1 LRQKNGNVSSTV
13 WQVAGRDKQAYGF
26 AYDDLNRLTE
36 AKYFDIVGTANT
48 FSTDNKFSE
57 KLTYDLRGNILSLQ
71 RRGMNLTTASWTQ
84 NQYVAAN
91 YGLIDNLTYTYS
103 GGKNQLTRVDDAS
116 LGNKGFK
123 THAGATGNQYAYDA
137 NGNLTMDKNKY
148 ITAMEYN
155 YLNLPIRIVVNK
167 PNDVA
172 NSGSIEFVY
181 DATGVKLRKIV
192 KNSTGVVKETR
203 DYVNGVEYKDRLL
216 DRITHSEGAVVRNE
230 HGAYEHQYHLRD
242 HLGNVR
248 VTFRDGVN
256 KGEPY
261 EDWSNG
267 WFAIPVNPNANNPT
281 YNDGIVTTTDLVQ
294 INNYYPFGLNMEGDW
309 NGSQGKNKYQYNGKE
324 WNDDFGLGW
333 NDYGARFY
341 DATISR
347 FSTQDRFAEKYI
359 VVNPYQYGANNP
371 IRFIDMNG
379 DSIDIFD
386 PSGNFMY
393 TFDNGS
399 GKSTTEGMMFT
410 KSKTNK
416 DGSITYSD
424 PISFGYND
432 PDEDHKSVI
441 TDGYGAKVISDET
454 INNMVTKSGV
464 NSSDAQ
470 TNPADYAARESRP
483 AGNSA
488 HYTLGFG
495 KKGEGKMDYFSQN
508 PDDIASKTL
517 HIITKNGKSSA
528 YNPKDFGNYMWGY
541 GMKLLGFSLST
552 AQNAAHTNNMLS
564 SGRSDGGERT
574 FFDSYGDQRAIK
586 DGHNRGTNVN
596 LTNGVGTH
604 TYWTAQTKK

>member
-1 LRQKNGNVSSTV
+1 MAMEGN
-13 WQVAGRDKQAYGF
+13 W
-26 AYDDLNRLTE
+26 NP
-36 AKYFDIVGTANT
+36 I
-48 FSTDNKFSE
+48 
-57 KLTYDLRGNILSLQ
+57 GN
-71 RRGMNLTTASWTQ
+71 
-84 NQYVAAN
+84 NQY
-91 YGLIDNLTYTYS
+91 L
-103 GGKNQLTRVDDAS
+103 
-116 LGNKGFK
+116 
-123 THAGATGNQYAYDA
+123 
-137 NGNLTMDKNKY
+137 
-148 ITAMEYN
+148 
-155 YLNLPIRIVVNK
+155 
-167 PNDVA
+167 
-172 NSGSIEFVY
+172 
-181 DATGVKLRKIV
+181 
-192 KNSTGVVKETR
+192 
-203 DYVNGVEYKDRLL
+203 
-216 DRITHSEGAVVRNE
+216 
-230 HGAYEHQYHLRD
+230 
-242 HLGNVR
+242 
-248 VTFRDGVN
+248 
-256 KGEPY
+256 
-261 EDWSNG
+261 
-267 WFAIPVNPNANNPT
+267 
-281 YNDGIVTTTDLVQ
+281 
-294 INNYYPFGLNMEGDW
+294 
-309 NGSQGKNKYQYNGKE
+309 YNGKQ
-324 WNDDFGLGW
+324 WNNDFGMGW
-333 NDYGARFY
+333 YDYGARFY
-341 DATISR
+341 DPTISR

-386 PSGNFMY
+386 PNGNFMY

-410 KSKTNK
+410 KSKINK

-464 NSSDAQ
+464 NSSEAQ
-470 TNPADYAARESRP
+470 TNPSDYAARESRP

-517 HIITKNGKSSA
+517 HIITKNGKSAA

-552 AQNAAHTNNMLS
+552 AQNAAHANNMLS

-586 DGHNRGTNVN
+586 DGHNRGTTVN